1 MPEISTEHPP
11 PRAPIIR
18 RTGLYGAALGVIV
31 GLIDRTIRGASVEE
45 VAAIVRWRNF
55 ILVGTVIGILAGILL
70 AWAVRAYWRKVV
82 REANAAEQSGDS
94 QIEDSAVDSPSSD
107 SSPTKNALS

>member
-11 PRAPIIR
+11 PWAPIIR

-31 GLIDRTIRGASVEE
+31 GLVDRTIRGADVEE

-55 ILVGTVIGILAGILL
+55 ILMGTGIGILAGILL
-70 AWAVRAYWRKVV
+70 AWGVRAYWRKVI
-82 REANAAEQSGDS
+82 READMDRASDAK
-94 QIEDSAVDSPSSD
+94 IEDSAVEPATSD
-107 SSPTKNALS
+107 SSSPKNALS

>member
-11 PRAPIIR
+11 PWAPIIR

-31 GLIDRTIRGASVEE
+31 GLIDRTIRGADVPE

-55 ILVGTVIGILAGILL
+55 ILVGTGIGILAGILL
-70 AWAVRAYWRKVV
+70 AWGVRTYWRKVV
-82 REANAAEQSGDS
+82 EEANAAEHSDDTKT
-94 QIEDSAVDSPSSD
+94 EDSAPESVSLD
-107 SSPTKNALS
+107 SSSS